1 MKLIITATG
10 PALDDAVDPRF
21 GRARYFVLVDDATG
35 ETTAHSNEVNL
46 QAAQGAGI
54 QAAQTVRRSRRGSR
68 PHGAYRPQGVPRPA
82 GGGHP
87 HPYRRLRNRPAGP
100 GSVPRRFA
108 ARSVRRGCRRSLVK
122 RAT

>member
-54 QAAQTVRRSRRGSR
+54 QAAQTVAGLGAEAVLTGHIGPKAFRVLQAAGIRIHTGASGTVRQALA
-68 PHGAYRPQGVPRPA
+68 AYR
-82 GGGHP
+82 GGSLREASAADVEGHW
-87 HPYRRLRNRPAGP
+87 
-100 GSVPRRFA
+100 
-108 ARSVRRGCRRSLVK
+108 
-122 RAT
+122 